1 MVQTESGAKIMALL
15 DAGPTDSP
23 PGIAIANGALL
34 TCLIETLVKQ
44 GVLNRY
50 QAHSVVIAA
59 QGQIANLPDSPVYN
73 DAKFVLRSLVKRFP
87 PQ

>member
-1 MVQTESGAKIMALL
+1 MALVE
-15 DAGPTDSP
+15 AGPVNSP

-34 TCLIETLVKQ
+34 ACLMETLVKQ

-59 QGQIANLPDSPVYN
+59 QGQLANLPDSPIYN
-73 DAKFVLRSLVKRFP
+73 DAKFVLRDLVKRFP